1 VIIGPLYLF
10 ARLNRDVVA
19 ELERQTLRP
28 KVDRYKAGDNHL
40 EENPLLHEFL
50 EFLLCHSHFEVPF

>member
-40 EENPLLHEFL
+40 EENPLLHE
-50 EFLLCHSHFEVPF
+50 PF